1 MKSIFITAL
10 ATVCLLSKHS
20 LAYETVDFINNGS
33 NVNNYQ
39 TQNNFG
45 QDNVAGI
52 INEIPNNNGPSVNTY
67 SNQNNNFQN
76 NNFQN
81 NNFQNNN
88 YQNNNY
94 QNNNIQNNS
103 NQYGLN
109 QSYSNQNTNTN
120 NVVNTPVNTSYT
132 NNQQAEIPQTSQQP
146 QTVSEAVPGSS
157 QKNEGSNATAYL
169 LGGVGFT
176 SVAFITAFGYKN
188 YRQSAEF
195 NRIRN
200 EFLAGRSTITKPEN
214 AKKSNTLRRLSRSLS
229 LSFVNRDDAFVND
242 KPVVSE
248 SVNASNYSL
257 TKNRAYKCHVAWT
270 PLVSDEI
277 ILRRGDLVCVKES
290 YNDGYS
296 LGRNLSTKFDG
307 IFPTCCLT
315 TQNEQIM
322 GSELVKNGKFVSVL
336 KRSSSKNKV
345 KRTRRA
351 SSVSSV
357 LPSWVQKTELSSILT
372 Q

>member
-1 MKSIFITAL
+1 MKSIFIVAL
-10 ATVCLLSKHS
+10 STVCLLSKHS
-20 LAYETVDFINNGS
+20 LAYGTDFINNGS
-33 NVNNYQ
+33 TVNNYQ
-39 TQNNFG
+39 NQNNFG

-52 INEIPNNNGPSVNTY
+52 INEIPNNNGPTVNTY

-76 NNFQN
+76 KNFQN
-81 NNFQNNN
+81 NNFQNSNF
-88 YQNNNY
+88 
-94 QNNNIQNNS
+94 QNNNIQNNG
-103 NQYGLN
+103 NQYDLN

-120 NVVNTPVNTSYT
+120 NVVNTPINTPYT
-132 NNQQAEIPQTSQQP
+132 NNQQTEIPQTSQKAQNA
-146 QTVSEAVPGSS
+146 TEAIPGSS

-176 SVAFITAFGYKN
+176 SVAFIAAFGYKN

-200 EFLAGRSTITKPEN
+200 EFLAGRSNITIPEK

-229 LSFVNRDDAFVND
+229 LSFVNRDDAFIND